1 MKTKIII
8 ADVHSS
14 VTDETYYVLNGLSRF
29 ANDYKVNSLREAFIA
44 LRNDGWSNCGKVQRS
59 DDTAVNMF
67 QRNNDQIAI
76 WSEIEVIDEEQEE
89 EALIKGLGNLSVNP
103 GEKNFFYKGEPRA
116 KKSPI
121 YRNGNR
127 IYLRNHK
134 ISMNALIKANY
145 KCEVNE
151 NHPTFI
157 RKYSSVPYTEPHHLV
172 PMEYSDQFE
181 VSLDVEE
188 NIISLC
194 SNCHNLLHYGR
205 SAEKIILQ
213 LFEERKEVLKL
224 AGIQLSQQE
233 LLEMYL

>member
-8 ADVHSS
+8 ADIYYT

-44 LRNDGWSNCGKVQRS
+44 LRADGWTKCGKVQRS
-59 DDTAVNMF
+59 DYAAVDMF

-76 WSEIEVIDEEQEE
+76 WPEIEIIDEEQEE
-89 EALIKGLGNLSVNP
+89 EALIRGLGNLSANP
-103 GEKNFFYKGEPRA
+103 NEKNIFYRGEPRT

-121 YRNGNR
+121 YRDGNK
-127 IYLRNHK
+127 IHLRNRK
-134 ISMNALIKANY
+134 IAMNALIKANF

-151 NHPTFI
+151 NHLTFI
-157 RKYSSVPYTEPHHLV
+157 RKYSAVPYTEPHHLV

-205 SAEKIILQ
+205 SAEKVILK
-213 LFEERKEVLKL
+213 LFEERKEVLKM